1 MYRKISAI
9 VIPTIIAV
17 GIITFMVYQTWGTL
31 IQALHHLVP
40 GWLAIA
46 IVICLVAW
54 ILRGWRY
61 STIVSSLGYPIRLAV
76 STSCIFVSQTANL
89 IIPARLGDF
98 VRVFILKHEYSTTY
112 SEGVSS
118 IVVERVFDI
127 FTVAILGAIALPFI
141 LDVPSWFSVVI
152 VLPIIAGA
160 VFFVFLFCTGKCT
173 AENKY
178 IRIVLTML
186 HEIRKASLSV
196 RSLLVLSTSSII
208 IWLLD
213 VLVCVSVV
221 LMLGQ
226 SIPFPVVVLAIV
238 IGNLVKAV
246 PITPGGVGT
255 YELAL
260 TGVFT
265 LTGIPWEMAFLIAVI
280 DHLIKNLVTL
290 AGGVFSIY
298 YLGDWVIPT
307 MKSAFARK
315 MTGGTETER

>member
-1 MYRKISAI
+1 
-9 VIPTIIAV
+9 
-17 GIITFMVYQTWGTL
+17 MVYQTWDTL
-31 IQALHHLVP
+31 IQALRHLVP
-40 GWLAIA
+40 VWLAVAVA
-46 IVICLVAW
+46 ICVAAW
-54 ILRGWRY
+54 VLRGSRY
-61 STIVSSLGYPIRLAV
+61 STIVSNLGYPIRLVV
-76 STSCIFVSQTANL
+76 STACIFVSQTANL

-98 VRVFILKHEYSTTY
+98 VRVFILKHEYMVTY

-127 FTVAILGAIALPFI
+127 FTIAILGAMALPFV
-141 LDVPSWFSVVI
+141 LDVPSWFYIVVI
-152 VLPIIAGA
+152 LPIAAGL
-160 VFFVFLFCTGKCT
+160 VFFVFIFCTGKCT
-173 AENKY
+173 ADNKY

-186 HEIRKASLSV
+186 HEIRKASLSF
-196 RSLLVLSTSSII
+196 RSLFVLGTSSII

-213 VLVCVSVV
+213 VLVCLSVV
-221 LMLGQ
+221 MMLGQ

-246 PITPGGVGT
+246 PVTPGGVGT

-290 AGGVFSIY
+290 AGGIISIY
-298 YLGDWVIPT
+298 YLGDWVVPT
-307 MKSAFARK
+307 MKSVFTKK
-315 MTGGTETER
+315 MAGGTETEP

>member
-17 GIITFMVYQTWGTL
+17 GIMVYMLYRIWDDL
-31 IQALHHLVP
+31 IQAIRHMVP
-40 GWLAIA
+40 AWLAIA
-46 IVICLVAW
+46 VAICLIAW
-54 ILRGWRY
+54 VLRGWRY
-61 STIVSSLGYPIRLAV
+61 RAILSSLGYRVKLV
-76 STSCIFVSQTANL
+76 MSTACIFVSQTANL
-89 IIPARLGDF
+89 VIPARLGDF
-98 VRVFILKHEYSTTY
+98 VRVFILRHEHATTY

-127 FTVAILGAIALPFI
+127 FTVAILGALALPFI
-141 LDVPSWFSVVI
+141 LSVPSWFYVVI
-152 VLPIIAGA
+152 IIPIVAGA
-160 VFFVFLFCTGKCT
+160 AFFVFLFCTGKCT

-196 RSLLVLSTSSII
+196 RSLLVLSASSIV

-255 YELAL
+255 YEIAL
-260 TGVFT
+260 TGVFV
-265 LTGIPWEMAFLIAVI
+265 LGGVPWEMGFLIAAI

-290 AGGVFSIY
+290 AGGIASIY
-298 YLGDWVIPT
+298 YLGDWVVPT
-307 MKSAFARK
+307 IKSAFNSK
-315 MTGGTETER
+315 MTGGTDTER